1 MAIHTFADLTGAIA
15 DYSDAKDN
23 KVLENLASVEENVI
37 STRTYNEGEYLT
49 YNNTIYEVID
59 DIAVGDTL
67 VIYPATGAN
76 IKVSE
81 GIMTLIGYL
90 STNKEDKATILFQT
104 LAIGSTSVT
113 FTNLPT
119 TGNHLIDFFTSN
131 GINYTEIDTS
141 TAGQV
146 TLTFDEQDVAV
157 TVYCK
162 ISEV

>member
-1 MAIHTFADLTGAIA
+1 MHTFLEVVQEIKKAFDAADDVVLSTIEDTREETSVATSAHAVDTFLIYNKTLYRVIA
-15 DYSDAKDN
+15 P
-23 KVLENLASVEENVI
+23 
-37 STRTYNEGEYLT
+37 
-49 YNNTIYEVID
+49 
-59 DIAVGDTL
+59 IAVGDTL
-67 VIYPATGAN
+67 TVGTN
-76 IKVSE
+76 IDASE
-81 GIMTLIGYL
+81 DIVTMILG
-90 STNKEDKATILFQT
+90 KETKATILWQT

>member
-1 MAIHTFADLTGAIA
+1 MADKTMV
-15 DYSDAKDN
+15 DYTRKIKPDFEGVAPI
-23 KVLENLASVEENVI
+23 EPTTTAASSHN
-37 STRTYNEGEYLT
+37 
-49 YNNTIYEVID
+49 ID
-59 DIAVGDTL
+59 DIFYLDGTLVRATVAISIGDTIAVGTNVAEADD
-67 VIYPATGAN
+67 IATQ
-76 IKVSE
+76 IKRT
-81 GIMTLIGYL
+81 IKTAIL
-90 STNKEDKATILFQT
+90 STGN
-104 LAIGSTSVT
+104 TSVT
-113 FTNLPT
+113 FTGLPI

>member
-1 MAIHTFADLTGAIA
+1 MKTFVELVTEIKKSFDQE
-15 DYSDAKDN
+15 DN
-23 KVLENLASVEENVI
+23 KVLTNIEDSVEL
-37 STRTYNEGEYLT
+37 STVATSSHTEGSYLV
-49 YNNTIYEVID
+49 YGKVVYEVID

-113 FTNLPT
+113 FTNIPT
-119 TGNHLIDFFTSN
+119 TGNHLVDFFTSN

>member
-1 MAIHTFADLTGAIA
+1 MAIHTFADLTSAIA

-23 KVLENLASVEENVI
+23 KVLENLASVEEDVI
-37 STRTYNEGEYLT
+37 STHAYNEGKYLIFNDILYVVT
-49 YNNTIYEVID
+49 TA
-59 DIAVGDTL
+59 IAVGDAL
-67 VIYPATGAN
+67 VIYPATGYN
-76 IKVSE
+76 IRVADDIITQIL
-81 GIMTLIGYL
+81 G
-90 STNKEDKATILFQT
+90 KEDKATILSQT

-131 GINYTEIDTS
+131 GINYTEIDNS

-146 TLTFDEQDVAV
+146 TLTFDEQEVAV